1 MWLLHSTSRLTSVP
15 VCFTSTGTSLSK
27 TYIFFLS
34 AFTKEKQK
42 ASAMPEITILVAK
55 QPMDKIPA
63 SLILFSKFLIIII
76 VCLNFNESFYIAA
89 LAPPVAG
96 AATVLVAM
104 AAPPTIP
111 L

>member
-1 MWLLHSTSRLTSVP
+1 MAFSMLYFINSSSGGNVKNKVWNRFMWLLHSTSKLTSVP

-42 ASAMPEITILVAK
+42 ASTIPEITILVAK

-63 SLILFSKFLIIII
+63 NLILFSKFLIIMI
-76 VCLNFNESFYIAA
+76 
-89 LAPPVAG
+89 
-96 AATVLVAM
+96 M
-104 AAPPTIP
+104 
-111 L
+111 